1 MLTERERERYRRQI
15 PLFGEAGQ
23 QRLGKARVAVVG
35 AGGLGCPAALYLAA
49 AGIGEIRLVDPDRVE
64 RSNLNRQVL
73 HHEGDVGRP
82 KVASAAEKLLAQN
95 PGLTVSVRHA
105 AIDEK
110 NAEDLI
116 GDADIVVDAVD
127 DFATRYLLNRA
138 ALAKGIPLVHGA
150 VSGFDGQVT
159 TVLPGRT
166 ACLRCIFPVPPPK
179 ESVPVVGATAG
190 VVGLIQANEVIKY
203 VTGTGDPLKGRLLL
217 WDGRSASTV
226 LLSVERQEDC
236 ADCGSGAHR

>member
-23 QRLGKARVAVVG
+23 ERLGKARVAVVG

-49 AGIGEIRLVDPDRVE
+49 AGIGEIRLIDPDLVE

-73 HHEGDVGRP
+73 HRESDIGLP

-95 PGLTVSVRHA
+95 PGVAVSVRYA
-105 AIDEK
+105 AIDRK

-127 DFATRYLLNRA
+127 TFTARYLLNRA
-138 ALAKGIPLVHGA
+138 ALAQGIPLVHGA

-166 ACLRCIFPVPPPK
+166 ACLRCTFPVPPPE
-179 ESVPVVGATAG
+179 ESVPVAGTTAG
-190 VVGLIQANEVIKY
+190 IVGLIQANEVIKY
-203 VTGTGDPLKGRLLL
+203 ITGTGDLLAGRLLL
-217 WDGRSASTV
+217 WDGRSASTAV
-226 LLSVERQEDC
+226 LPVGRQGDC
-236 ADCGSGAHR
+236 TDCGSDAHR